1 MKKNKKSNK
10 ILLTLIFTLFLIVVG
25 QLYLMN
31 NIDSYNY
38 TVERLISQ
46 YNTYN
51 VKNQNLQGE
60 ISSNQSLISIK
71 NNLLKKGYKN
81 VNNVNY
87 NPSNAYSFNVSS
99 SK

>member
-10 ILLTLIFTLFLIVVG
+10 ILITLIFTLFLVVVG

-38 TVERLISQ
+38 TVENLISK
-46 YNTYN
+46 YNIYN
-51 VKNQNLQGE
+51 VKNQTLQGE
-60 ISSNQSLISIK
+60 ISSNQSILSIK
-71 NNLLKKGYKN
+71 SSLLKKGYKN
-81 VNNVNY
+81 VNNINY
-87 NPSNAYSFNVSS
+87 TPSNAYSFNVA

>member
-87 NPSNAYSFNVSS
+87 TPSNAYSFNVSS
-99 SK
+99 K